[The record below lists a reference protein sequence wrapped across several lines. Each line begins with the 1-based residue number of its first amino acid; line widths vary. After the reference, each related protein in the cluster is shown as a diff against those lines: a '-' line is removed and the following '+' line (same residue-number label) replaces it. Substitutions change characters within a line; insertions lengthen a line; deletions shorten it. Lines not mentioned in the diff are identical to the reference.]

1 MSMAPPSDVNMGNGQ
16 MFHAGHGSEDTAA
29 THAPEISTCTEITG
43 GCGQPMR
50 GDDVDN
56 PQNWPKLKKTYASLV
71 ATAFAFS
78 V

>member
-1 MSMAPPSDVNMGNGQ
+1 MDPPFGITVGNSQ
-16 MFHAGHGSEDTAA
+16 KFDAGHGSDDTAA

-56 PQNWPKLKKTYASLV
+56 PQNWPKLRKTYASLA